1 MFLFHSFWGTSM
13 KHLTVVEK
21 ELQFLGYQ
29 RNYALDRRM
38 IKQERRGQFRTEL
51 LAKSSLQLRST
62 ERVDPSGHQRRVY
75 RHRRAEYLR
84 YTSGHGYQH

>member
-1 MFLFHSFWGTSM
+1 M

-84 YTSGHGYQH
+84 YTTSHFQGYLALINS

>member
-1 MFLFHSFWGTSM
+1 
-13 KHLTVVEK
+13 
-21 ELQFLGYQ
+21 
-29 RNYALDRRM
+29 M
-38 IKQERRGQFRTEL
+38 IKQERRGQFRTEF
-51 LAKSSLQLRST
+51 LAKSSLQLRGT